1 MNNYWID
8 AIRKIL
14 ELSVL
19 KYLMNGVLITLTV
32 AVLSIIFSLI
42 LGIILAIAKNSSG
55 CLISTISFVYIEIMR
70 NIPLLLLII
79 AIRFLTPLNTLY
91 SGIVSISL
99 FSSAMIAEIIRGGLN
114 SVKSNQWESAIS
126 QGFNKL
132 QSIQYVILPQV
143 INNMYE
149 PLINYF
155 VSIVKDTS
163 LCATIGLYELF
174 FASKMLVSQ
183 ANFVRAEDVIVVYLF
198 VALIYYIINIVISKV
213 LKSKKVASYLKFYY
227 NI

>member
-14 ELSVL
+14 EPSVL

-55 CLISTISFVYIEIMR
+55 RLISTISFVYIEIMR

-126 QGFNKL
+126 QGFNRL

-183 ANFVRAEDVIVVYLF
+183 TNFVRAEDVIVVYLF
-198 VALIYYIINIVISKV
+198 VAMIYYIINIVISKV
-213 LKSKKVASYLKFYY
+213 LKSKKVASYLKCYY